1 MPTTSPI
8 PDIRHDAAGKRFVL
22 ALDGAE
28 AELNY
33 RAVDATT
40 LDYYRTFV
48 PNTMRGGGIASKL
61 TERALQ
67 YAQQHGMKILPTCP
81 FIVTYIER
89 HPEYRPLVA

>member
-1 MPTTSPI
+1 MPTTTT
-8 PDIRHDAAGKRFVL
+8 PDIRHDTERQRFVL
-22 ALDGAE
+22 TLDGAE

-33 RAVDATT
+33 RDVDAKT

-48 PNTMRGGGIASKL
+48 PSTMRGGGIASKL
-61 TERALQ
+61 AQRALD
-67 YAQQHGMKILPTCP
+67 YAQERGLKIVPTCP

>member
-1 MPTTSPI
+1 MTPT
-8 PDIRHDAAGKRFVL
+8 PDIRHDTAGQRFVL
-22 ALDGAE
+22 SLEGAE

-33 RAVDATT
+33 RAVDAKT

-48 PNTMRGGGIASKL
+48 PSSMRGGGIASKL
-61 TERALQ
+61 TAHALQ
-67 YAQQHGMKILPTCP
+67 HAQERGLKIVPTCP

>member
-1 MPTTSPI
+1 MATTT
-8 PDIRHDAAGKRFVL
+8 PDIRHDTDGKRFVL

-33 RAVDATT
+33 RDVDGTT

-48 PNTMRGGGIASKL
+48 PSTMRGGGIASKL
-61 TERALQ
+61 TARALE
-67 YAQQHGMKILPTCP
+67 YAQEQGLKIVPTCP